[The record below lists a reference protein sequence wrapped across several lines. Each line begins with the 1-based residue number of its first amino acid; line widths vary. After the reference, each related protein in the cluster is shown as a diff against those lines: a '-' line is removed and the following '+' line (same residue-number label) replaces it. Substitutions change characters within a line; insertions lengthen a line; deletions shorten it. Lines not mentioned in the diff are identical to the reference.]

1 VSAVSRVL
9 LVDPDRA
16 TLAALQAALGAA
28 GFRDVSA
35 VTSASFALTMLE
47 RNRPDLIVSRV
58 GVPDIDGY
66 ELCSIVRND
75 PSMAGVLFLLLASP
89 GDEAPDAMLEEK
101 PDQTLAGDLPL
112 SAIVAEVAGLLGT
125 RRVTAQPS
133 APSEPTAARPPAAA
147 SPPAAAA
154 PPAVTAPRTA
164 APPVEVTPGM
174 KGSLGV
180 MNLPDIAQAVA
191 LGGKTGELL
200 ITLPSGRG
208 VIVFDHGRV
217 VHAEFFGLIGETAFE
232 TLLAAAHGAAPGETY
247 GSFVF
252 HQLEND
258 AAGGTKTIH
267 CDLKQL
273 LLNATAELDEGRAGA
288 ATAPLS

>member
-1 VSAVSRVL
+1 MSRVL

-16 TLAALQAALGAA
+16 GLAALQAALGAA
-28 GFRDVSA
+28 GFRDVST

-47 RNRPDLIVSRV
+47 RNRPDLIVSRAA
-58 GVPDIDGY
+58 VPDIDGY

-89 GDEAPDAMLEEK
+89 GDEAPEAMLEGK

-125 RRVTAQPS
+125 RRKTAP
-133 APSEPTAARPPAAA
+133 PPTAAA
-147 SPPAAAA
+147 SPAAA
-154 PPAVTAPRTA
+154 PPL
-164 APPVEVTPGM
+164 EVTPGM
-174 KGSLGV
+174 NGSLGV
-180 MNLPDIAQAVA
+180 MQLPDIAQAVA

-208 VIVFDHGRV
+208 AIVFDHGQV
-217 VHAEFFGLIGETAFE
+217 VHAEFFGLIGETAFA
-232 TLLAAAHGAAPGETY
+232 TLLVAAHGAARGDAH

-252 HQLEND
+252 RQLENG
-258 AAGGTKTIH
+258 AANGTKTIH

-273 LLNATAELDEGRAGA
+273 LLNAAAELDEGRAGA

>member
-1 VSAVSRVL
+1 VSRVL

-16 TLAALQAALGAA
+16 GLAALQAALGAA
-28 GFRDVSA
+28 GFRDVST

-47 RNRPDLIVSRV
+47 RNRPDLIVSRAA
-58 GVPDIDGY
+58 VPDIDGY

-89 GDEAPDAMLEEK
+89 GDEAPEAMLEEK

-112 SAIVAEVAGLLGT
+112 SSIVAEVAGLLGI
-125 RRVTAQPS
+125 RRETAP
-133 APSEPTAARPPAAA
+133 PPAAA
-147 SPPAAAA
+147 PPL
-154 PPAVTAPRTA
+154 
-164 APPVEVTPGM
+164 EVTPGM
-174 KGSLGV
+174 NGSLGV
-180 MNLPDIAQAVA
+180 MQLPDIAQAVA

-208 VIVFDHGRV
+208 AIVFDHGQV
-217 VHAEFFGLIGETAFE
+217 VHAEFFGLIGETAFA
-232 TLLAAAHGAAPGETY
+232 TLLVAAHGAARGDAH

-252 HQLEND
+252 RQLENG
-258 AAGGTKTIH
+258 AANGTKTIH

-273 LLNATAELDEGRAGA
+273 LLNAAAELDEGRAGA

>member
-1 VSAVSRVL
+1 MSRVL

-16 TLAALQAALGAA
+16 GLAALQAALGAA
-28 GFRDVSA
+28 GFRDVST

-47 RNRPDLIVSRV
+47 RNRPDLIVSRAA
-58 GVPDIDGY
+58 VPDIDGY

-89 GDEAPDAMLEEK
+89 GDEAPEAMLEGK

-112 SAIVAEVAGLLGT
+112 SAIVAEVAGLLGI
-125 RRVTAQPS
+125 RRETAP
-133 APSEPTAARPPAAA
+133 PPTATA
-147 SPPAAAA
+147 SPAAA
-154 PPAVTAPRTA
+154 PPL
-164 APPVEVTPGM
+164 EVTPGM
-174 KGSLGV
+174 NGSLGV
-180 MNLPDIAQAVA
+180 MQLPDIAQAVA

-208 VIVFDHGRV
+208 AIVFDHGQV
-217 VHAEFFGLIGETAFE
+217 VHAEFFGLIGETAFA
-232 TLLAAAHGAAPGETY
+232 TLLVAAHGAARGDAH

-252 HQLEND
+252 RQLENG
-258 AAGGTKTIH
+258 AANGTKTIH

-273 LLNATAELDEGRAGA
+273 LLNAAAELDEGRAGA

>member
-1 VSAVSRVL
+1 MSRVL

-16 TLAALQAALGAA
+16 GLAALQAALGAA

-58 GVPDIDGY
+58 AVPDIDGY

-75 PSMAGVLFLLLASP
+75 PSMTGVLFLLLASP
-89 GDEAPDAMLEEK
+89 GDEAPEAMLEEK

-112 SAIVAEVAGLLGT
+112 SAIVAEVAGLLGA
-125 RRVTAQPS
+125 RR
-133 APSEPTAARPPAAA
+133 APAPPPAAA
-147 SPPAAAA
+147 PPL
-154 PPAVTAPRTA
+154 
-164 APPVEVTPGM
+164 EVTPGM
-174 KGSLGV
+174 NGSLGV
-180 MNLPDIAQAVA
+180 MDLPDIAQAVA

-208 VIVFDHGRV
+208 AIVFDHGQV
-217 VHAEFFGLIGETAFE
+217 VHAEFFGLIGETAFA
-232 TLLAAAHGAAPGETY
+232 TLLVAAHGAARGEAH

-252 HQLEND
+252 RQLENG
-258 AAGGTKTIH
+258 AANATKTIH

-273 LLNATAELDEGRAGA
+273 LLNAADELDEGRAGA
-288 ATAPLS
+288 AAAPHS

>member
-1 VSAVSRVL
+1 VSRVL

-16 TLAALQAALGAA
+16 GLAALQAALGAA
-28 GFRDVSA
+28 GFRDVST

-47 RNRPDLIVSRV
+47 RNRPDLIVSRAA
-58 GVPDIDGY
+58 VPDIDGY

-89 GDEAPDAMLEEK
+89 GDEAPEAMLEEK

-112 SAIVAEVAGLLGT
+112 NAIVAEVAGLLGT
-125 RRVTAQPS
+125 RRKTAP
-133 APSEPTAARPPAAA
+133 PPTAAA
-147 SPPAAAA
+147 SSAAA
-154 PPAVTAPRTA
+154 PPL
-164 APPVEVTPGM
+164 EVTPGM
-174 KGSLGV
+174 NGSLGV
-180 MNLPDIAQAVA
+180 MQLPDIAQAVA

-208 VIVFDHGRV
+208 AIVFDHGQV
-217 VHAEFFGLIGETAFE
+217 VHAEFFGLIGETAFA
-232 TLLAAAHGAAPGETY
+232 TLLVAAHGAARGDAH

-252 HQLEND
+252 RQLENG
-258 AAGGTKTIH
+258 AASGTKTIH

-273 LLNATAELDEGRAGA
+273 LLNAAAELDEGRAGA

>member
-1 VSAVSRVL
+1 MSRVL
-9 LVDPDRA
+9 LIDPDRGG
-16 TLAALQAALGAA
+16 LAALQAALGAA
-28 GFRDVSA
+28 GFRDVST

-47 RNRPDLIVSRV
+47 RNRPDLIVSRAA
-58 GVPDIDGY
+58 VPDIDGY

-89 GDEAPDAMLEEK
+89 GDEAPEAMLEEK

-112 SAIVAEVAGLLGT
+112 SAIVAEVAGLLGI
-125 RRVTAQPS
+125 RRETAP
-133 APSEPTAARPPAAA
+133 PPTAAA
-147 SPPAAAA
+147 SPAAA
-154 PPAVTAPRTA
+154 PPL
-164 APPVEVTPGM
+164 EVTPGM
-174 KGSLGV
+174 NGSLGV
-180 MNLPDIAQAVA
+180 MQLPDIAQAVA

-208 VIVFDHGRV
+208 AIVFDHGQV
-217 VHAEFFGLIGETAFE
+217 VHAEFFGLIGETAFA
-232 TLLAAAHGAAPGETY
+232 TLLVAAHGAARGDAH

-252 HQLEND
+252 RQLENG
-258 AAGGTKTIH
+258 AANGTKTIH

-273 LLNATAELDEGRAGA
+273 LLNAAAELDEGRAGA

>member
-1 VSAVSRVL
+1 VSRVL

-16 TLAALQAALGAA
+16 GLAALQAALGAA

-66 ELCSIVRND
+66 ELCSIVRDD
-75 PSMAGVLFLLLASP
+75 PSMTGVLFLLLASP
-89 GDEAPDAMLEEK
+89 GDEAPEAMLEEK

-112 SAIVAEVAGLLGT
+112 SAIVAEVTGLLRT
-125 RRVTAQPS
+125 RR
-133 APSEPTAARPPAAA
+133 AAA
-147 SPPAAAA
+147 QQPA
-154 PPAVTAPRTA
+154 PPL
-164 APPVEVTPGM
+164 EVTPGM
-174 KGSLGV
+174 NGSLGV
-180 MNLPDIAQAVA
+180 MDLPDIAQAVA

-200 ITLPSGRG
+200 VTLPSGRG

-217 VHAEFFGLIGETAFE
+217 MHAEFFGLIGETAFAA
-232 TLLAAAHGAAPGETY
+232 LLVAAHGAARGEAH

-252 HQLEND
+252 HQLENG
-258 AAGGTKTIH
+258 AANGTKTIH

-273 LLNATAELDEGRAGA
+273 LLSAAAELDEGRAGA

>member
-1 VSAVSRVL
+1 VSRVL

-16 TLAALQAALGAA
+16 SLAALQAALGAA

-75 PSMAGVLFLLLASP
+75 PSMTGVLFLLLASP
-89 GDEAPDAMLEEK
+89 GDEAPEAMLEEK
-101 PDQTLAGDLPL
+101 PDQTLAGDLPM
-112 SAIVAEVAGLLGT
+112 SAIVAEVAGLLRA
-125 RRVTAQPS
+125 RRATAAQP
-133 APSEPTAARPPAAA
+133 PPAAA
-147 SPPAAAA
+147 PL
-154 PPAVTAPRTA
+154 
-164 APPVEVTPGM
+164 EVTPGM
-174 KGSLGV
+174 NGSLGV
-180 MNLPDIAQAVA
+180 MDLPDIAQAVA

-200 ITLPSGRG
+200 VTLPSGRG
-208 VIVFDHGRV
+208 VIVFDHGQV
-217 VHAEFFGLIGETAFE
+217 MHAEFFGLIGETAFA
-232 TLLAAAHGAAPGETY
+232 TLLVAAHGGARGEAH

-252 HQLEND
+252 RQLENG
-258 AAGGTKTIH
+258 AANGTKTIH

-273 LLNATAELDEGRAGA
+273 LLNAAAELDEGRAGA
-288 ATAPLS
+288 ATAPRS

>member
-1 VSAVSRVL
+1 MSRVL

-16 TLAALQAALGAA
+16 GLAALQAALGAA
-28 GFRDVSA
+28 GFRDVST

-47 RNRPDLIVSRV
+47 RNRPDLIVSRAA
-58 GVPDIDGY
+58 VPDIDGY

-89 GDEAPDAMLEEK
+89 GDEAPEAMLEEK

-125 RRVTAQPS
+125 RRKTAP
-133 APSEPTAARPPAAA
+133 PPTAAA
-147 SPPAAAA
+147 SPAAAA
-154 PPAVTAPRTA
+154 PL
-164 APPVEVTPGM
+164 EVTPGM
-174 KGSLGV
+174 NGSLGV
-180 MNLPDIAQAVA
+180 MQLPDIAQAVA

-208 VIVFDHGRV
+208 AIVFDHGQV
-217 VHAEFFGLIGETAFE
+217 VHAEFFGLIGETAFA
-232 TLLAAAHGAAPGETY
+232 TLLVAAHGAARGDAH

-252 HQLEND
+252 RQLENG
-258 AAGGTKTIH
+258 AASGTKTIH

-273 LLNATAELDEGRAGA
+273 LLNAAAELDEGRAGA

>member
-1 VSAVSRVL
+1 VSRVL

-16 TLAALQAALGAA
+16 GLTALQAALGAA
-28 GFRDVSA
+28 GFRDVST

-58 GVPDIDGY
+58 AVPDIDGY
-66 ELCSIVRND
+66 ELCSIVRHD
-75 PSMAGVLFLLLASP
+75 PSMTGVLFLLLASP
-89 GDEAPDAMLEEK
+89 GDEAPEAMLEEK

-112 SAIVAEVAGLLGT
+112 SAIVAEVAGLLGI
-125 RRVTAQPS
+125 RRET
-133 APSEPTAARPPAAA
+133 TPP
-147 SPPAAAA
+147 P
-154 PPAVTAPRTA
+154 TA
-164 APPVEVTPGM
+164 APPLEVTPGM
-174 KGSLGV
+174 NGSLGV
-180 MNLPDIAQAVA
+180 MQLPDIAQAVA

-208 VIVFDHGRV
+208 AIVFDRGQV
-217 VHAEFFGLIGETAFE
+217 IHAEFFGLIGETAFA
-232 TLLAAAHGAAPGETY
+232 TLLVAAHGAARGDAH

-252 HQLEND
+252 RQLENG
-258 AAGGTKTIH
+258 AANETKTIH

-273 LLNATAELDEGRAGA
+273 LLNAAAELDEGRAGA

>member
-1 VSAVSRVL
+1 VSRVL

-16 TLAALQAALGAA
+16 GLAALQAALGAA
-28 GFRDVSA
+28 GFRDVST

-58 GVPDIDGY
+58 AVPDIDGY

-75 PSMAGVLFLLLASP
+75 PSMTGVLFLLLASP
-89 GDEAPDAMLEEK
+89 GDEAPEAMLEEK

-112 SAIVAEVAGLLGT
+112 SAIVAEVAGLLGI
-125 RRVTAQPS
+125 RRETVTP
-133 APSEPTAARPPAAA
+133 PTAAA
-147 SPPAAAA
+147 SPAAA
-154 PPAVTAPRTA
+154 PPL
-164 APPVEVTPGM
+164 EVTPGM
-174 KGSLGV
+174 NGSLGV
-180 MNLPDIAQAVA
+180 MQLPDIAQAVA

-208 VIVFDHGRV
+208 AIVFDHGQV
-217 VHAEFFGLIGETAFE
+217 VHAEFFGLIGETAFA
-232 TLLAAAHGAAPGETY
+232 TLLVAAHGAARGEAH

-252 HQLEND
+252 RQLENG
-258 AAGGTKTIH
+258 AASGTKTIH

-273 LLNATAELDEGRAGA
+273 LLNAAAELDEGRAGA

>member
-1 VSAVSRVL
+1 VSRVL

-16 TLAALQAALGAA
+16 GLAALQAALGAA

-58 GVPDIDGY
+58 GIPDIDGY

-75 PSMAGVLFLLLASP
+75 PSMTGVLFLLLASP
-89 GDEAPDAMLEEK
+89 GDEAPEAMLEEK
-101 PDQTLAGDLPL
+101 PDQTLAGDLPM
-112 SAIVAEVAGLLGT
+112 SAIVAEVAGLLGA
-125 RRVTAQPS
+125 RR
-133 APSEPTAARPPAAA
+133 PTAAPKPAAA
-147 SPPAAAA
+147 PL
-154 PPAVTAPRTA
+154 
-164 APPVEVTPGM
+164 EVTPGM
-174 KGSLGV
+174 NGSLGV
-180 MNLPDIAQAVA
+180 MDLPDIAQAVA

-200 ITLPSGRG
+200 VTLPSGRG

-217 VHAEFFGLIGETAFE
+217 VHAEFFGLIGETAFAA
-232 TLLAAAHGAAPGETY
+232 LLVAAHGAARSDGH

-252 HQLEND
+252 RQLENG
-258 AAGGTKTIH
+258 AANGTKTIH

-273 LLNATAELDEGRAGA
+273 LLSAAAELDEGRAGA

>member
-1 VSAVSRVL
+1 VSRVL

-16 TLAALQAALGAA
+16 GLAALQAALGAA

-58 GVPDIDGY
+58 AVPDIDGY

-89 GDEAPDAMLEEK
+89 GDEAPEAMLEEK

-112 SAIVAEVAGLLGT
+112 SAIVAEVAGLLGA
-125 RRVTAQPS
+125 RR
-133 APSEPTAARPPAAA
+133 APAP
-147 SPPAAAA
+147 PPAAAA
-154 PPAVTAPRTA
+154 PL
-164 APPVEVTPGM
+164 EVTPGM
-174 KGSLGV
+174 NGSLGV
-180 MNLPDIAQAVA
+180 MDLPDIAQAVA

-208 VIVFDHGRV
+208 VIVFDHGQV
-217 VHAEFFGLIGETAFE
+217 VHAEFFGLIGETAFA
-232 TLLAAAHGAAPGETY
+232 TLLVAAHGATRGEAQ

-252 HQLEND
+252 RQLEND
-258 AAGGTKTIH
+258 AANGTKTIH

-273 LLNATAELDEGRAGA
+273 LLNAAAELDEGRAGA
-288 ATAPLS
+288 ATAPHS

>member
-1 VSAVSRVL
+1 MSRVL

-16 TLAALQAALGAA
+16 GLAALQAALGAA
-28 GFRDVSA
+28 GFREVSA

-75 PSMAGVLFLLLASP
+75 PSMTGVLFLLLASP
-89 GDEAPDAMLEEK
+89 SDEAPEMLEEK
-101 PDQTLAGDLPL
+101 PDQTLAGDLPM

-125 RRVTAQPS
+125 RRAAAQ
-133 APSEPTAARPPAAA
+133 PPAA
-147 SPPAAAA
+147 PPL
-154 PPAVTAPRTA
+154 
-164 APPVEVTPGM
+164 EVTPGM
-174 KGSLGV
+174 NGSLGV
-180 MNLPDIAQAVA
+180 MDLPDIAQAVA

-200 ITLPSGRG
+200 VTLPSGRG
-208 VIVFDHGRV
+208 VIVFDHGRI
-217 VHAEFFGLIGETAFE
+217 VHAEFFGLIGETAFAA
-232 TLLAAAHGAAPGETY
+232 LLVAAHGVACGEAH

-252 HQLEND
+252 HQLENG
-258 AAGGTKTIH
+258 AANGTKTIH

-273 LLNATAELDEGRAGA
+273 LLSAAAELDEGRAGA

>member
-1 VSAVSRVL
+1 MSRVL

-16 TLAALQAALGAA
+16 GLAALQAALGAA
-28 GFRDVSA
+28 GFRDVST

-47 RNRPDLIVSRV
+47 RNRPDLIVSRAA
-58 GVPDIDGY
+58 VPDIDGY

-89 GDEAPDAMLEEK
+89 GDEAPEAMLEEK

-125 RRVTAQPS
+125 RRKTAP
-133 APSEPTAARPPAAA
+133 PPTATA
-147 SPPAAAA
+147 SPAAAA
-154 PPAVTAPRTA
+154 PL
-164 APPVEVTPGM
+164 EVTPGM
-174 KGSLGV
+174 NGSLGV
-180 MNLPDIAQAVA
+180 MQLPDIAQAVA

-208 VIVFDHGRV
+208 AIVFDHGQV
-217 VHAEFFGLIGETAFE
+217 VHAEFFGLIGETAFA
-232 TLLAAAHGAAPGETY
+232 TLLVAAHGAARGDAH

-252 HQLEND
+252 RQLENG
-258 AAGGTKTIH
+258 AASGTKTIH

-273 LLNATAELDEGRAGA
+273 LLNAAAELDEGRAGT

>member
-1 VSAVSRVL
+1 VSRVL

-16 TLAALQAALGAA
+16 GLAALQAALGAA
-28 GFRDVSA
+28 GFRDVST

-47 RNRPDLIVSRV
+47 RNRPDLIVSRAA
-58 GVPDIDGY
+58 VPDIDGY

-89 GDEAPDAMLEEK
+89 GDEAPEAMLEEK

-125 RRVTAQPS
+125 RRKTAP
-133 APSEPTAARPPAAA
+133 PPTAAA
-147 SPPAAAA
+147 SSAAA
-154 PPAVTAPRTA
+154 PPL
-164 APPVEVTPGM
+164 EVTPGM
-174 KGSLGV
+174 NGSLGV
-180 MNLPDIAQAVA
+180 MQLPDIAQAVA

-208 VIVFDHGRV
+208 AIVFDHGQV
-217 VHAEFFGLIGETAFE
+217 VHAEFFGLIGETAFA
-232 TLLAAAHGAAPGETY
+232 TLLVAAHGAARGDAH

-252 HQLEND
+252 RQLENG
-258 AAGGTKTIH
+258 AASGTKTIH

-273 LLNATAELDEGRAGA
+273 LLNAAAELDEGRAGA

>member
-1 VSAVSRVL
+1 MSRVL

-16 TLAALQAALGAA
+16 GLAGLQAALGAA

-58 GVPDIDGY
+58 AVPDIDGY

-89 GDEAPDAMLEEK
+89 GDEAPEAMLEEK

-112 SAIVAEVAGLLGT
+112 SAIVAEVAGLLGA
-125 RRVTAQPS
+125 RR
-133 APSEPTAARPPAAA
+133 APAPPPAAA
-147 SPPAAAA
+147 PPL
-154 PPAVTAPRTA
+154 
-164 APPVEVTPGM
+164 EVTPGM
-174 KGSLGV
+174 NGSLGV
-180 MNLPDIAQAVA
+180 MDLPDIAQAVA

-208 VIVFDHGRV
+208 AIVFDHGQV
-217 VHAEFFGLIGETAFE
+217 VHAEFFGLIGETAFA
-232 TLLAAAHGAAPGETY
+232 TLLVAAHGAARGDAP

-252 HQLEND
+252 RQLEND
-258 AAGGTKTIH
+258 AANGTKTIH

-273 LLNATAELDEGRAGA
+273 LLNAAAELDEGRAGA
-288 ATAPLS
+288 ATAPHS

>member
-1 VSAVSRVL
+1 VSRVL

-16 TLAALQAALGAA
+16 GLAALQAALGAA

-75 PSMAGVLFLLLASP
+75 PSMTGVLFLLLASP
-89 GDEAPDAMLEEK
+89 GDEAPEAMLEEK
-101 PDQTLAGDLPL
+101 PDQTLAGDLPM
-112 SAIVAEVAGLLGT
+112 SAIVDEVTGLLRT
-125 RRVTAQPS
+125 RRATVAQ
-133 APSEPTAARPPAAA
+133 PPAAA
-147 SPPAAAA
+147 PL
-154 PPAVTAPRTA
+154 
-164 APPVEVTPGM
+164 EVTPGM
-174 KGSLGV
+174 NGSLGV
-180 MNLPDIAQAVA
+180 MDLPDIAQAVA

-200 ITLPSGRG
+200 VTLPSGRG

-217 VHAEFFGLIGETAFE
+217 VHAEFFGLIGETAFAA
-232 TLLAAAHGAAPGETY
+232 LLVAGHGAARGEGH

-252 HQLEND
+252 HQLED
-258 AAGGTKTIH
+258 GAANGTKTIH
-267 CDLKQL
+267 CDFKQL
-273 LLNATAELDEGRAGA
+273 LLSAAAELDEGRAGS
-288 ATAPLS
+288 ATAPLP